1 MSAVMI
7 IYHGAFAHGYLLALA
22 TMAETDLTALG

>member
-1 MSAVMI
+1 MI

-22 TMAETDLTALG
+22 TTAATMAETDLTALG